1 MAVFFA
7 CHLLTSAFAA
17 RKLHQT
23 GSAARG
29 AAWSGRPPG
38 GGVRYG
44 SPKYAAISSVRVRRH
59 RMSAGRRG
67 SNYPGR
73 ASHPAAGCRE
83 TVTRR

>member
-38 GGVRYG
+38 GGVRYR
-44 SPKYAAISSVRVRRH
+44 SPEVC
-59 RMSAGRRG
+59 GDQLG
-67 SNYPGR
+67 TGL
-73 ASHPAAGCRE
+73 ASPDVSRQMGQ
-83 TVTRR
+83 